1 MAVTAEET
9 DLLDIEHR
17 LICRILTEPSEW
29 ADVTRAKITDE
40 FFVNPRHLRV
50 WQVIVHYQRE
60 YGSLPTV
67 GMLRQDF
74 PRETYDFVV
83 CREPINFLLDEIRT
97 SRKAALLELGLEE
110 ITALW
115 GAGDYDAAQ
124 LTMSHVSSQLHH
136 AIPVA
141 DDMDITRT
149 GDERLA
155 VYLERTENRGE
166 LLGVTT
172 GYKRLDKA
180 LGGLQKETLTT
191 LAGFSKNGKSFVLL
205 DWARAA
211 HISGLEP
218 LYIGFEMSNW
228 EQSERIDS
236 SRAGVSLTRLR
247 NGTLNEEERIKIKRS
262 IESLKGMPSF
272 ILSADRSRT
281 MTISGIAAKIEALR
295 PPVVFVD
302 GVYMMEDENGEP
314 RMTPRALSGITQG
327 FKKLAQ
333 TYKIPI
339 AISTQGLDWKAQHG
353 KGRRMSRSAV
363 GHSTSFLTDS
373 DNLIGVEIAE
383 DDPDI
388 QILSILASRT
398 TGPQDFFIRRD
409 WDHGYFEE
417 LDYNPFESDGPDGE
431 DDRYSAY

>member
-1 MAVTAEET
+1 MTATVEPE
-9 DLLDIEHR
+9 LLDIEHR

-29 ADVTRAKITDE
+29 ADVVRARITDE
-40 FFVNPRHLRV
+40 FFVNPKHLSV
-50 WQVIVHYQRE
+50 WQTIGHYQRE
-60 YGSLPTV
+60 YGSLPTL
-67 GMLRQDF
+67 GMLRQDY
-74 PRETYDFVV
+74 PRETYDFFK
-83 CREPINFLLDEIRT
+83 CWEPIGFLLDEIRT

-110 ITALW
+110 ITSLW
-115 GAGDYDAAQ
+115 GAGEYDAAERA
-124 LTMSHVSSQLHH
+124 MSHASSQLHH
-136 AIPVA
+136 AIPRA

-155 VYLERTENRGE
+155 AYLERTENRGE
-166 LLGVTT
+166 LLGIPT

-205 DWARAA
+205 DWAIAA
-211 HISGLEP
+211 WLAGLDP

-228 EQSERIDS
+228 EQAERLDG

-247 NGTLNEEERIKIKRS
+247 NGTLSEEERIKLKRGM
-262 IESLKGMPSF
+262 ESLKDMPSF

-281 MTISGIAAKIEALR
+281 MTISGIAAKIEELR
-295 PPVVFVD
+295 PSVVYVD
-302 GVYMMEDENGEP
+302 GAYMMEDENGES
-314 RMTPRALSGITQG
+314 RMTPRALSNITQG
-327 FKKLAQ
+327 FKRLAQ
-333 TYKIPI
+333 THKIPF

-409 WDHGYFEE
+409 WDLGFYEE
-417 LDYNPFESDGPDGE
+417 LDYNPFENDGPDG
-431 DDRYSAY
+431 DDDGYGGY